1 MSIRITE
8 REVNGVAVLD
18 CSGRI
23 TLGEAT
29 LRETIRELVARG
41 QKNILLNLDAVG
53 YVDSTGIQELV
64 NSFISVSNQGGNL
77 KLMNL
82 QKRAHDLL
90 QITTVYTAF
99 EVYDDEA
106 EAIASFGR

>member
-90 QITTVYTAF
+90 QITKVYTAF